1 MSRNRYTKLV
11 RKSER
16 SQIVRQEKELTVIRR
31 KLRQDA
37 KPTAV
42 LLADEAKECRSARLE
57 QKMRHKARHRGDAI
71 GIDQK

>member
-37 KPTAV
+37 KPTAGRSQPV
-42 LLADEAKECRSARLE
+42 VAIELARRSVKTSAGVR
-57 QKMRHKARHRGDAI
+57 
-71 GIDQK
+71 